1 MLKSKQN
8 SSITK
13 NINSANCLEINYY
26 DPYGNK
32 VDAYY
37 FAPANAAIF
46 ISNKRLKEIIDSN
59 IPENHQIVPYFA
71 YPQHDITSDNTTE
84 EIMIAVKEIN
94 PIN

>member
-1 MLKSKQN
+1 MLKSEQN

-32 VDAYY
+32 VGAYY
-37 FAPANAAIF
+37 SAPANAAIF

-71 YPQHDITSDNTTE
+71 YPQYDITSDNTTE
-84 EIMIAVKEIN
+84 EIMIALKESN

>member
-1 MLKSKQN
+1 MLKSEQN

-32 VDAYY
+32 VGAYY
-37 FAPANAAIF
+37 SAPANAAI
-46 ISNKRLKEIIDSN
+46 LKEIIDSN